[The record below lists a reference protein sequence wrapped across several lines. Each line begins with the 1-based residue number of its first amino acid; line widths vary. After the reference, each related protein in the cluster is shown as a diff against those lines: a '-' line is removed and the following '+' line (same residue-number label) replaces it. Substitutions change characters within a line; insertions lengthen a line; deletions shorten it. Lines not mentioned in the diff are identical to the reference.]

1 MSTHDEHRSSHIR
14 IRLYVESDREF
25 LLRLTL
31 RLAIGLASWRDPQ
44 KMYAAARRW
53 IEEDIAG
60 MGERSTV
67 LVAEDA
73 HGAWLGF
80 VTMGEQMHFTG
91 EAQAYVGE
99 LLVAAEAEGRGVGRA
114 LMTAAEE
121 WARAHG
127 YGFVALDTG
136 AAKGGARAFYGRL
149 GYREESVKLVKTL

>member
-1 MSTHDEHRSSHIR
+1 MSTHDEHTSSHIC

-25 LLRLTL
+25 LLMLAP
-31 RLAIGLASWRDPQ
+31 RLAIGLAPWRKPQ
-44 KMYAAARRW
+44 KMDAAARRW

-67 LVAEDA
+67 LIAEDA
-73 HGAWLGF
+73 HGARLGF
-80 VTMGEQMHFTG
+80 VTVGEQVHFTG
-91 EAQAYVGE
+91 DTQAYEGE
-99 LLVAAEAEGRGVGRA
+99 LVVAVEAEGRGAGRA

-136 AAKGGARAFYGRL
+136 AANGGARAFYGRL
-149 GYREESVKLVKTL
+149 GYREESIKLVKTL